1 MAGTRTNEGGRPL
14 HIIVPQATRV
24 AMNELRE
31 LIHAKT
37 MEETVRRAVHYM
49 LKVERLQAAREE
61 RDQE

>member
-1 MAGTRTNEGGRPL
+1 
-14 HIIVPQATRV
+14 
-24 AMNELRE
+24 MNELRE